1 MCMSSMKDQSTN
13 YKSNWHMK
21 AYSKWYYAKP
31 GVVSFE
37 QMVKLS
43 MNLDFPN
50 GNFWSSILT
59 RIVKFPSAYRNSF
72 QGCIFLKEINH
83 WLLVLFLPTFIFCK
97 KMCFQNDETGVLEDL
112 EINFFSLPNH
122 GGQTFTNFF
131 NNFFHALYNSVV
143 AYL

>member
-1 MCMSSMKDQSTN
+1 MSRVTAPSQSANNSKTLFFVNSLAYTSVITHYYMCMSSMEDQSTN

-50 GNFWSSILT
+50 GNFWPSIKT
-59 RIVKFPSAYRNSF
+59 RLLKFPSAYRNSF

-83 WLLVLFLPTFIFCK
+83 
-97 KMCFQNDETGVLEDL
+97 
-112 EINFFSLPNH
+112 
-122 GGQTFTNFF
+122 
-131 NNFFHALYNSVV
+131 
-143 AYL
+143 